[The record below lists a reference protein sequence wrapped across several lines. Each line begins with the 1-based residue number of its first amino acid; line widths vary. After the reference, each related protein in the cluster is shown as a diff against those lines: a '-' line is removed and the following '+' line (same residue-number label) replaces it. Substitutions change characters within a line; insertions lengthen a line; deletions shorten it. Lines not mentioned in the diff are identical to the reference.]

1 MTNLRK
7 ENGREDP
14 WKVRFWAVGNESW
27 GCGGNMTP
35 EYYADVMRQYST
47 FCRDYSGNQMIKVAC
62 GPYGESYDW
71 TETLMEKQV
80 NRNMMQGLAL
90 HYYTVFEN
98 WGNKGSATDF
108 GVDRWFGTMKTALK
122 MEEIISKHS
131 LIMDKYDPDKRISL
145 AIDEW
150 GNWFDVEPGTN
161 PGFLYQQNSLRDAV
175 SAATTLNIF
184 NNHADRVNLANIAQT
199 VNVLQSMILTQDG
212 EMVLTPTYFV
222 FKMYKVFHETTL
234 LPIDLTCED
243 YTISDE
249 KLKSINSCASIN
261 KDGIIHI
268 SLVNLNPEKEIEIS
282 CQINGKT
289 LNKVSGEILTSEK
302 INDFNDFGQA
312 EKVKPETFKGAKISG
327 SKLIVKLPSKS
338 VIVLTV
344 I

>member
-1 MTNLRK
+1 
-7 ENGREDP
+7 
-14 WKVRFWAVGNESW
+14 
-27 GCGGNMTP
+27 
-35 EYYADVMRQYST
+35 
-47 FCRDYSGNQMIKVAC
+47 
-62 GPYGESYDW
+62 
-71 TETLMEKQV
+71 
-80 NRNMMQGLAL
+80 
-90 HYYTVFEN
+90 
-98 WGNKGSATDF
+98 
-108 GVDRWFGTMKTALK
+108 
-122 MEEIISKHS
+122 
-131 LIMDKYDPDKRISL
+131 
-145 AIDEW
+145 
-150 GNWFDVEPGTN
+150 
-161 PGFLYQQNSLRDAV
+161 
-175 SAATTLNIF
+175 
-184 NNHADRVNLANIAQT
+184 
-199 VNVLQSMILTQDG
+199 
-212 EMVLTPTYFV
+212 MVLTPTYFV